1 MTIKKRLFLSN
12 ILMIIIP
19 AFLSIVA
26 LGAGLFL
33 FFVTAFPHAEYRL
46 GFHAELVETRY
57 DAAELAAEWL
67 AEPDA
72 RRKSEME
79 SHLTQMAE

>member
-19 AFLSIVA
+19 AFLSVLA
-26 LGAGLFL
+26 LAAGLFL

-46 GFHAELVETRY
+46 GAGFPAKIGNGVPFGPACGGKPADHS
-57 DAAELAAEWL
+57 DF
-67 AEPDA
+67 
-72 RRKSEME
+72 
-79 SHLTQMAE
+79 

>member
-19 AFLSIVA
+19 AFLSVLA
-26 LGAGLFL
+26 LAAGLFL

-46 GFHAELVETRY
+46 GSWIPGENRKWSPIWPSL
-57 DAAELAAEWL
+57 
-67 AEPDA
+67 
-72 RRKSEME
+72 RRK
-79 SHLTQMAE
+79 TG